1 MTQVITPSKGKRL
14 TIQAK
19 DISVRLTGSAA
30 IVEHD
35 DTPHKKLKR
44 QKSLTI
50 PAKPARGRTWDDE
63 LRAQLLYL
71 WIEHAEEPF
80 YCWLKGVEK
89 SKSKAKVTIKD
100 LIK

>member
-1 MTQVITPSKGKRL
+1 MTQVITPAKGKRL
-14 TIQAK
+14 TIEAEN
-19 DISVRLTGSAA
+19 ISYQLTGSAA

-50 PAKPARGRTWDDE
+50 AEKPVRGKTWNDE
-63 LRAQLLYL
+63 MRAQLLYL
-71 WIEHAEEPF
+71 WIDHAEEPF
-80 YCWLKGVEK
+80 YCWLKGDPK
-89 SKSKAKVTIKD
+89 NKSKAKATIQQ